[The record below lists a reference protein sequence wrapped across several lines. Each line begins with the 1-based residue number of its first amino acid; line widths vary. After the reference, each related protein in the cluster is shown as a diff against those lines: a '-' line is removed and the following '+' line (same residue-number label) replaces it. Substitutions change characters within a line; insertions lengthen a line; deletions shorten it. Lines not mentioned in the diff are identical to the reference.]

1 MHLVLRCQSTNQ
13 CCVAPGCLP
22 AKLLPGF
29 LPYWGYFLSVISLAF
44 TTRHY
49 TFWSLWAIQDCGKF
63 CETGC
68 GHLLLGHTYNFFL
81 FQYLWLSLSATYL
94 GSNPGCTAT
103 GYMIVARRSNLAV
116 SEFIHLYKRIPI
128 VHNS

>member
-1 MHLVLRCQSTNQ
+1 MNSWPQIMWLANGRPRTPV
-13 CCVAPGCLP
+13 P
-22 AKLLPGF
+22 AGL
-29 LPYWGYFLSVISLAF
+29 
-44 TTRHY
+44 T
-49 TFWSLWAIQDCGKF
+49 
-63 CETGC
+63 
-68 GHLLLGHTYNFFL
+68 HTYNFFL